1 MIFFCK
7 FLIGLLFA
15 RLFKFTAFKFC
26 PLSDVSIS
34 KSKSTKNGK
43 EKFFAPFFSENVTSC
58 LSVFSNK
65 SMKHTAKIAF
75 AK

>member
-15 RLFKFTAFKFC
+15 RLFKFAAFKFC

-34 KSKSTKNGK
+34 ESKSTKNGK
-43 EKFFAPFFSENVTSC
+43 EKFFAPCFSVKM
-58 LSVFSNK
+58 LSV
-65 SMKHTAKIAF
+65 AF
-75 AK
+75 LYLTINP